1 MSDLIDRW
9 RKGRA
14 EFYTEDSMYS
24 IGDKMAAE
32 LEAVKAREEAYSE
45 LVMAVETKHE
55 GETRHQT
62 ALRYIREAEHR
73 PSSGPFVTASGPPG
87 ATHAPPL
94 LQSREGMNPVE
105 RLLADASGPPA
116 RVPHVVKEGSREH
129 VTSWDTHGGHC
140 SEPMCEMNRPSEP
153 PGEPSETGGSPVT
166 PGA

>member
-55 GETRHQT
+55 GETRHHT

-73 PSSGPFVTASGPPG
+73 PSSGPFVTAS
-87 ATHAPPL
+87 
-94 LQSREGMNPVE
+94 
-105 RLLADASGPPA
+105 
-116 RVPHVVKEGSREH
+116 
-129 VTSWDTHGGHC
+129 
-140 SEPMCEMNRPSEP
+140 EP
-153 PGEPSETGGSPVT
+153 PGTARQSLGEETK
-166 PGA
+166 